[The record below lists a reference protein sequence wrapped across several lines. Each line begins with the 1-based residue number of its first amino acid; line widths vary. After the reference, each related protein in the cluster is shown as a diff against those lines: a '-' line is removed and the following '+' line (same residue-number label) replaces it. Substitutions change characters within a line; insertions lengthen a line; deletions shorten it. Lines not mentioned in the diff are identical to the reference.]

1 MAAHAV
7 APRLVSL
14 LVESLRLVPPHL
26 VSPFLVSARAVASY
40 FVFPRAVGCSAVA
53 ARALAPRLVFPH
65 AVAPHAMAPHAVAAR
80 SVAPPAVAFRS
91 LRVARLVLAAHPA
104 RSATPASRVAEFRRS
119 ATIHLVTC
127 HLYFPH
133 LCRTTSSFSGML
145 EFFP

>member
-40 FVFPRAVGCSAVA
+40 FVF
-53 ARALAPRLVFPH
+53 
-65 AVAPHAMAPHAVAAR
+65 
-80 SVAPPAVAFRS
+80 PPAVAFRS

-133 LCRTTSSFSGML
+133 LCRTT
-145 EFFP
+145 